1 MDFCYQYIDELPP
14 IPENFLSETV
24 SLDQFDLQDTS
35 YVEGRSILYR
45 RWNVGPKFES
55 WFKANVCDRYTVLS
69 LQTHHKID
77 EVTQHS
83 PHTDRTRPWVLMY
96 LIEPGG
102 DTVTTSWY
110 KERNQ
115 PLLRSNGL
123 HKGLFK
129 NQIDL
134 VESIQVEPKRWC
146 LLNSRIIHGV
156 TGITGTR
163 ISFAA
168 AITNENP
175 FEVLKRN

>member
-1 MDFCYQYIDELPP
+1 MDFCYQYIDELPS
-14 IPENFLSETV
+14 IPENFLSDVE
-24 SLDQFDLQDTS
+24 SFNQFDLQDTS

-45 RWNVGPKFES
+45 RWSVNPKFEN
-55 WFKANVCDRYTVLS
+55 WIKANICDQYAVLS

-83 PHTDRTRPWVLMY
+83 PHTDRTRPWVLLY
-96 LIEPGG
+96 LIESGG
-102 DTVTTSWY
+102 DMVTTSWY
-110 KERNQ
+110 RERNE
-115 PLLRSNGL
+115 PLLRDNGL

-134 VESIQVEPKRWC
+134 VESTQVETKRWC

-163 ISFAA
+163 MSFAIS
-168 AITNENP
+168 ITRENP
-175 FEVLKRN
+175 FEVLKIN